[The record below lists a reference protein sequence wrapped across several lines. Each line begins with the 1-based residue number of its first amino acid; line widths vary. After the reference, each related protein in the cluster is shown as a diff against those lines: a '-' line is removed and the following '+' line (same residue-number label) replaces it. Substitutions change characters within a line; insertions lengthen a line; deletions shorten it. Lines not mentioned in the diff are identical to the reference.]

1 METYIVKIYRRREP
15 GEEPVLAGILE
26 DAGSGRTARFAD
38 PGGLLALLRMDEKK
52 RGAARKR
59 RPGAVKCTE

>member
-26 DAGSGRTARFAD
+26 DAGSDRTARLAD
-38 PGGLLALLRMDEKK
+38 PDGLLDLLRMKEKK
-52 RGAARKR
+52 RGQ
-59 RPGAVKCTE
+59 